1 MKKIVL
7 LGPPGCGKGTQS
19 KILVDKFSFFQLST
33 GDLLREQTMNK
44 NSPYGKEINEIMQR
58 GDLVTDEIVI
68 NLIIDKV
75 LSLKDENIIFD
86 GFPRNINQAEVLDQ
100 SLRES
105 SIDLDH
111 AILFE
116 VDFKILEE
124 RIQNRIAESV
134 DVKRSDD
141 NLETLLKRIEVYKN
155 NTLPIV
161 DFYKKKNILNAIN
174 GMESIE
180 NVNKEILKIISPTVL
195 T

>member
-1 MKKIVL
+1 MKRIVL

-19 KILVDKFSFFQLST
+19 KILVNKFSFFQLST
-33 GDLLREQTMNK
+33 GDLLREQTINK
-44 NSPYGKEINEIMQR
+44 NSPYGEEISDIMKR

-75 LSLKDENIIFD
+75 LNLKDKNIIFD
-86 GFPRNINQAEVLDQ
+86 GFPRNLNQAMVLDE
-100 SLRES
+100 SLKEI
-105 SIDLDH
+105 SIELDY

-124 RIQNRIAESV
+124 RIQKRITESAHE
-134 DVKRSDD
+134 KRSDD

-161 DFYKKKNILNAIN
+161 DFYEKKKILKTID
-174 GMESIE
+174 GMKTIES
-180 NVNKEILKIISPTVL
+180 VNEEILKIISKMVL